1 MLLLSKKIT
10 SGIDS
15 EKAAKL
21 LLEKEDLSKDCVLLA
36 VEMYLQKPV
45 QCHSGNVIG
54 RNEGE
59 DCAKGNGCVYDSVF
73 KKAILFVIKTSP
85 DITITGEW
93 LILKR
98 LVFHKMCFRE
108 KGGVLKFCNF

>member
-1 MLLLSKKIT
+1 MLLPYIFCQSYKLLLQQLPPPSLFLLSKKIT

-15 EKAAKL
+15 EKFAKL

-45 QCHSGNVIG
+45 QFHSGSFIG

-59 DCAKGNGCVYDSVF
+59 DCAQRNGCVYDSVF
-73 KKAILFVIKTSP
+73 KKVYSVC
-85 DITITGEW
+85 D
-93 LILKR
+93 
-98 LVFHKMCFRE
+98 
-108 KGGVLKFCNF
+108 

>member
-1 MLLLSKKIT
+1 MLLPYILRQSYKLLLQQLPPPSLFLLSKKIT

-15 EKAAKL
+15 EKVAKL

-45 QCHSGNVIG
+45 QFHSGYFIG

-59 DCAKGNGCVYDSVF
+59 DCVQGNCCVYDSVF
-73 KKAILFVIKTSP
+73 KKVYSVC
-85 DITITGEW
+85 D
-93 LILKR
+93 
-98 LVFHKMCFRE
+98 
-108 KGGVLKFCNF
+108 